1 MYIRSYRPEDCSAI
15 LQLFF
20 QTVHTVNAKDYTPQ
34 QLDAWADGKEDP
46 VLWNLSLSQHNCLV
60 AISDGIL
67 VGFADMDAT
76 GYLDRLYVHKDY
88 QRQGI
93 GKALCDHLEA
103 HAPSDCVTV
112 AASITAKPFFEAR
125 GYRVVRE
132 QQVERKGCLLTNF
145 LMAKIL
151 VPSPHLSPVKKILK

>member
-1 MYIRSYRPEDCSAI
+1 MYIRSYRPEDCSAV

-76 GYLDRLYVHKDY
+76 GYLDRLW
-88 QRQGI
+88 
-93 GKALCDHLEA
+93 
-103 HAPSDCVTV
+103 
-112 AASITAKPFFEAR
+112 
-125 GYRVVRE
+125 
-132 QQVERKGCLLTNF
+132 ERL
-145 LMAKIL
+145 
-151 VPSPHLSPVKKILK
+151 

>member
-1 MYIRSYRPEDCSAI
+1 MYIRSYRPEDCSAV

-88 QRQGI
+88 QRHVI
-93 GKALCDHLEA
+93 IWR
-103 HAPSDCVTV
+103 PTPPVT
-112 AASITAKPFFEAR
+112 ASPLPLPLRQSRFLRR
-125 GYRVVRE
+125 GATGSYVSSR
-132 QQVERKGCLLTNF
+132 
-145 LMAKIL
+145 
-151 VPSPHLSPVKKILK
+151 